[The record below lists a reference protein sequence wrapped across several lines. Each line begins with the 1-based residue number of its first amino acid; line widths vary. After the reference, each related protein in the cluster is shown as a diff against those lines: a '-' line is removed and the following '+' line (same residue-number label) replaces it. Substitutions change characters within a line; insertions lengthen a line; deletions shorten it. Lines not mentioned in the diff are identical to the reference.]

1 MNKNEEF
8 LLQCLEVSK
17 KKLKSKLEISFT
29 QKLYHNLGCLT
40 KYDQNLSNLLDIS
53 KEKLDISLDAI
64 NVLKMKDKIK
74 NFKKLMNI
82 DKKQRTL
89 LKYFENKQIS
99 SKDISNNSEDFES
112 DVNKIVGLMKSE
124 EEFSKADRFLFSNLE
139 SKIQIEVIKRLRK
152 DSNL

>member
-1 MNKNEEF
+1 LNKNEEF